1 MRTPT
6 IIAGRLNGRAGAVN
20 LVPRAH
26 KYADFERA
34 DAGGKRL
41 GNPLGYRCDFGLGV
55 GMFLYERFRSIED
68 RNRAEPLLFH
78 AIDIA
83 NNFRHEPVGSLP
95 NLM

>member
-1 MRTPT
+1 VDGCTS
-6 IIAGRLNGRAGAVN
+6 AVN
-20 LVPRAH
+20 LVARAH
-26 KYADFERA
+26 KYADLERA
-34 DAGGKRL
+34 DAGSERL
-41 GNPLGYRCDFGLGV
+41 GNPLRYRCDFGFGV
-55 GMFLYERFRSIED
+55 GMFLYEWVRSIED